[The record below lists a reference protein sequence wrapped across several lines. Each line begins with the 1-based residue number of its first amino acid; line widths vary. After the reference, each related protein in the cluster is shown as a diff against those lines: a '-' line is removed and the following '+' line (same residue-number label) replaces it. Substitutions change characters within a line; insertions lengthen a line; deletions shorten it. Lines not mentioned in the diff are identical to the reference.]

1 MPVETIPSRVLHN
14 GELHGDR
21 PAYYEKVDG
30 AWAATTWRGY
40 ADQVMATARSL
51 IALGVEAGD
60 TVNILGFNRPEWV
73 ILDVAAMA
81 VGAVPAGIYA
91 TNSPEECGYIVGHSK
106 APVVLVENEEQWA
119 KIEAVRNG
127 LPDLRH
133 VVTMRPAGPVDD
145 PMVLSWD
152 AFLAR
157 GAEVDPSRV
166 QQRLE
171 GLRPDQVATLIYT
184 SGTTGLPKGV
194 MLSHDNL
201 MWTASQAVHLFEIDA
216 EDFNVSYLPLSH
228 IAEQVFTVHA
238 PAVAGSAIYYAESF
252 PRVADN
258 LREVQPSIFFGVP
271 GVWERLG
278 RGVRDHL
285 ATLNAP
291 KARIARWAMGV
302 AARVNELRNRGQ
314 EPGAWLAGRY
324 RLAQRLVLRQAR
336 QALGLGAARLAV
348 TGAAPISPDLLEFF
362 SGLDIPIREVYG
374 QSEDT
379 GPTTVNRTDHTVY
392 GSGGPPFPGVEVRI
406 ADDGEVLV
414 RGRNVF
420 LGYFRDPEETAAT
433 LVDGWLHSGDLGEFD
448 DAGML
453 WITGRKKDIIITAG
467 GKNVAPK
474 PLEQGLRD
482 HPLVAE
488 VVVIGDRR
496 RYLTAVLTLDDEAA
510 AGFLEERGLTGPA
523 RESEAIR
530 DEIQQAIDRLNT
542 RFARA
547 EQIKRFA
554 ILPRRLSIEEGEL
567 TPTLKVR
574 RSAVAEHFAELID
587 AMYAE

>member
-1 MPVETIPSRVLHN
+1 VLHN
-14 GELHGDR
+14 GEVHGDR

-40 ADQVMATARSL
+40 ADQVTAAARSL

-81 VGAVPAGIYA
+81 VGAIPAGIYA
-91 TNSPEECGYIVGHSK
+91 TNSPEECGYIVGHSQ

-119 KIEAVRNG
+119 KIDEVRDR

-133 VVTMRPAGPVDD
+133 VVTMRPAGVIDD
-145 PMVLSWD
+145 PLVMSWEG
-152 AFLAR
+152 FLAR
-157 GAEVDPSRV
+157 GADVDPGRV
-166 QQRLE
+166 RERLE
-171 GLRPDQVATLIYT
+171 GLRPAQVATLIYT

-238 PAVAGSAIYYAESF
+238 PAMAGSAIYYAESF

-271 GVWERLG
+271 GVWDRLG
-278 RGVRDHL
+278 RGVRGHL

-291 KARIARWAMGV
+291 KARVARWAMGV
-302 AARVNELRNRGQ
+302 AARVNDLRNRGQ

-324 RLAQRLVLRQAR
+324 RLAQRLVLRRAK

-379 GPTTVNRTDHTVY
+379 GPTTVTRTERTAY

-420 LGYFRDPEETAAT
+420 LGYFRDPEATAAT

-474 PLEQGLRD
+474 LLEQGVRD

-496 RYLTAVLTLDDEAA
+496 RYLTAVVTLDDEAA
-510 AGFLEERGLTGPA
+510 AEFLEERGLTGPA
-523 RESEAIR
+523 RESEEVR
-530 DEIQQAIDRLNT
+530 SEIQQAIDRLNT

>member
-1 MPVETIPSRVLHN
+1 
-14 GELHGDR
+14 
-21 PAYYEKVDG
+21 
-30 AWAATTWRGY
+30 
-40 ADQVMATARSL
+40 
-51 IALGVEAGD
+51 
-60 TVNILGFNRPEWV
+60 
-73 ILDVAAMA
+73 
-81 VGAVPAGIYA
+81 
-91 TNSPEECGYIVGHSK
+91 
-106 APVVLVENEEQWA
+106 
-119 KIEAVRNG
+119 
-127 LPDLRH
+127 
-133 VVTMRPAGPVDD
+133 
-145 PMVLSWD
+145 
-152 AFLAR
+152 
-157 GAEVDPSRV
+157 
-166 QQRLE
+166 
-171 GLRPDQVATLIYT
+171 
-184 SGTTGLPKGV
+184 
-194 MLSHDNL
+194 
-201 MWTASQAVHLFEIDA
+201 
-216 EDFNVSYLPLSH
+216 
-228 IAEQVFTVHA
+228 
-238 PAVAGSAIYYAESF
+238 
-252 PRVADN
+252 
-258 LREVQPSIFFGVP
+258 
-271 GVWERLG
+271 
-278 RGVRDHL
+278 
-285 ATLNAP
+285 
-291 KARIARWAMGV
+291 MGV
-302 AARVNELRNRGQ
+302 AARVNDLRNRGQ

-362 SGLDIPIREVYG
+362 SGLDVPIREVYG